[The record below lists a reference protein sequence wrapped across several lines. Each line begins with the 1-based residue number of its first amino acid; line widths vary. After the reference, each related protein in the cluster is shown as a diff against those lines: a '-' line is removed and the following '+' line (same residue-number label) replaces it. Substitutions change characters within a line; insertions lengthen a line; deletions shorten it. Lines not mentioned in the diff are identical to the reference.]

1 MILDYANTIRNQN
14 AGEFYVMGQ
23 LLNQYD
29 PATDSFA
36 MANTREAMVDF
47 LKAAA
52 GLNPW
57 PLVVYGTIGNVMG
70 SLFNYFIGT
79 LGRLDW
85 IEKYLHVKPDKLDRA
100 QRLMA
105 QYGVWIGFFAFLPII
120 GSAIAIVLGL
130 VRANIWVTLF
140 SFTLGKIFRYLL
152 IIYGMNLIL

>member
-1 MILDYANTIRNQN
+1 MDTLIDLLIQYGYVGMFLASLL
-14 AGEFYVMGQ
+14 AGSVFPFSSEAVMAG
-23 LLNQYD
+23 LL
-29 PATDSFA
+29 
-36 MANTREAMVDF
+36 
-47 LKAAA
+47 AA

-105 QYGVWIGFFAFLPII
+105 RYGAWIGFFAFLPII

-130 VRANIWVTLF
+130 VRANIWVTLV
-140 SFTLGKIFRYLL
+140 SFILGKIFRYLL

>member
-1 MILDYANTIRNQN
+1 MDTLINLLIQYGYVGMFLASLL
-14 AGEFYVMGQ
+14 AGSVLPFSSEAVMAG
-23 LLNQYD
+23 LL
-29 PATDSFA
+29 
-36 MANTREAMVDF
+36 
-47 LKAAA
+47 AA
-52 GLNPW
+52 GLNPC

>member
-1 MILDYANTIRNQN
+1 MDTLIDLLIQYGYVGMFLASLL
-14 AGEFYVMGQ
+14 AGSVFPFSSEAVMAG
-23 LLNQYD
+23 LL
-29 PATDSFA
+29 
-36 MANTREAMVDF
+36 
-47 LKAAA
+47 AA

-105 QYGVWIGFFAFLPII
+105 RYGAWIGFFAFLPII

-130 VRANIWVTLF
+130 VRANIWVTLA

>member
-1 MILDYANTIRNQN
+1 MDTLIDLLIQYGYVGMFLASLL
-14 AGEFYVMGQ
+14 AGSVLPFSSEAVMAG
-23 LLNQYD
+23 LL
-29 PATDSFA
+29 
-36 MANTREAMVDF
+36 
-47 LKAAA
+47 AA

>member
-1 MILDYANTIRNQN
+1 MDTLIDLLIQYGYVGMFLASLL
-14 AGEFYVMGQ
+14 AGSVFPFSSEAVMAG
-23 LLNQYD
+23 LL
-29 PATDSFA
+29 
-36 MANTREAMVDF
+36 
-47 LKAAA
+47 AA

-105 QYGVWIGFFAFLPII
+105 HYGAWIGFFAFLPII

-130 VRANIWVTLF
+130 VRANIWVTLV

>member
-1 MILDYANTIRNQN
+1 MDTLIDLLIQYGYVGMFLASLL
-14 AGEFYVMGQ
+14 AGSVFPFSSEAVMAG
-23 LLNQYD
+23 LL
-29 PATDSFA
+29 
-36 MANTREAMVDF
+36 
-47 LKAAA
+47 AA

-57 PLVVYGTIGNVMG
+57 PLVVYGTIGNVIG

-105 QYGVWIGFFAFLPII
+105 RYGAWIGFFAFLPII

>member
-1 MILDYANTIRNQN
+1 MDTLIDLLIQYGYVGMFLASLL
-14 AGEFYVMGQ
+14 AGSVLPFSSEAVMAG
-23 LLNQYD
+23 LL
-29 PATDSFA
+29 
-36 MANTREAMVDF
+36 
-47 LKAAA
+47 AA

-57 PLVVYGTIGNVMG
+57 SLVVYGTIGNVMG

-105 QYGVWIGFFAFLPII
+105 RYGAWIGFFAFLPII
-120 GSAIAIVLGL
+120 GSAIAIVLGM
-130 VRANIWVTLF
+130 VRANIWVTLV
-140 SFTLGKIFRYLL
+140 SFILGKIFRYLL

>member
-1 MILDYANTIRNQN
+1 MDALIDLLIQYGYVGMFLASLL
-14 AGEFYVMGQ
+14 AGSVFPFSSEAVMAG
-23 LLNQYD
+23 LL
-29 PATDSFA
+29 
-36 MANTREAMVDF
+36 
-47 LKAAA
+47 AA

-57 PLVVYGTIGNVMG
+57 PLVVYGTIGNVIG

-105 QYGVWIGFFAFLPII
+105 QYGAWIGFFAFLPII

-130 VRANIWVTLF
+130 VRANIWVTIIT
-140 SFTLGKIFRYLL
+140 FTLGKIFRYLL

>member
-1 MILDYANTIRNQN
+1 MIDLLIQYGYVGMFLASLL
-14 AGEFYVMGQ
+14 AGSVFPFSSEAVMAG
-23 LLNQYD
+23 LL
-29 PATDSFA
+29 
-36 MANTREAMVDF
+36 
-47 LKAAA
+47 AA

-57 PLVVYGTIGNVMG
+57 PLVVYGTIGNVIG

-79 LGRLDW
+79 FGRLDW

-105 QYGVWIGFFAFLPII
+105 RYGAWIGFFAFLPII

>member
-1 MILDYANTIRNQN
+1 MDTFIDLLIQYGYVGMFLASLL
-14 AGEFYVMGQ
+14 AGSVFPFSSEAVMAG
-23 LLNQYD
+23 LL
-29 PATDSFA
+29 
-36 MANTREAMVDF
+36 
-47 LKAAA
+47 AA

-105 QYGVWIGFFAFLPII
+105 RYGAWIGFFAFLPII

>member
-1 MILDYANTIRNQN
+1 MFLASLL
-14 AGEFYVMGQ
+14 AGSVFPFSSEAVMAG
-23 LLNQYD
+23 LL
-29 PATDSFA
+29 
-36 MANTREAMVDF
+36 
-47 LKAAA
+47 AA

-57 PLVVYGTIGNVMG
+57 PLVVYGTIGNVIG

>member
-1 MILDYANTIRNQN
+1 MDTLIDLLIQYGYVGMFLASLL
-14 AGEFYVMGQ
+14 AGSVFPFSSEAVMAG
-23 LLNQYD
+23 LL
-29 PATDSFA
+29 
-36 MANTREAMVDF
+36 
-47 LKAAA
+47 AA

>member
-1 MILDYANTIRNQN
+1 MDTLIDLLIQYGYVGMFLASLL
-14 AGEFYVMGQ
+14 AGSVLPFSSEAVMAG
-23 LLNQYD
+23 LL
-29 PATDSFA
+29 
-36 MANTREAMVDF
+36 
-47 LKAAA
+47 AA

-140 SFTLGKIFRYLL
+140 SFALGKIFRYLL

>member
-1 MILDYANTIRNQN
+1 MDTLIDLLIQYGYVGMFLASLL
-14 AGEFYVMGQ
+14 AGSVFPFSSEAVMAG
-23 LLNQYD
+23 LL
-29 PATDSFA
+29 
-36 MANTREAMVDF
+36 
-47 LKAAA
+47 AA

-57 PLVVYGTIGNVMG
+57 PLVVYGTIGNVIG

-105 QYGVWIGFFAFLPII
+105 RYGAWIGFFAFLPII
-120 GSAIAIVLGL
+120 GSAIAIVLGM
-130 VRANIWVTLF
+130 VRANIWVTLV
-140 SFTLGKIFRYLL
+140 SFILGKIFRYLL

>member
-1 MILDYANTIRNQN
+1 MDTLIDLLIQYGYVGMFLASLL
-14 AGEFYVMGQ
+14 AGSVFPFSSEAVMAG
-23 LLNQYD
+23 LL
-29 PATDSFA
+29 
-36 MANTREAMVDF
+36 
-47 LKAAA
+47 AA

-105 QYGVWIGFFAFLPII
+105 RYGAWIGFFAFLPII

>member
-1 MILDYANTIRNQN
+1 MDTLIDLLIQYGYVGMFLASLL
-14 AGEFYVMGQ
+14 AGSVFPFSSEAVMAG
-23 LLNQYD
+23 LL
-29 PATDSFA
+29 
-36 MANTREAMVDF
+36 
-47 LKAAA
+47 AA

-57 PLVVYGTIGNVMG
+57 PLVVYGTIGNVIG

-79 LGRLDW
+79 FGRLDW

-105 QYGVWIGFFAFLPII
+105 RYGAWIGFFAFLPII

>member
-1 MILDYANTIRNQN
+1 MDTLIDLLIQYGYVGMFLASLL
-14 AGEFYVMGQ
+14 AGSVFPFSSEAVMAG
-23 LLNQYD
+23 LL
-29 PATDSFA
+29 
-36 MANTREAMVDF
+36 
-47 LKAAA
+47 AA

-57 PLVVYGTIGNVMG
+57 PLVMYGTIGNVMG

-100 QRLMA
+100 QRLMS
-105 QYGVWIGFFAFLPII
+105 QYGAWIGFFAFLPII

-130 VRANIWVTLF
+130 VRANIWVTLV

>member
-1 MILDYANTIRNQN
+1 MDTLIDLLIQYGYVGMFLASLL
-14 AGEFYVMGQ
+14 AGSVLPFSSEAVMAG
-23 LLNQYD
+23 LL
-29 PATDSFA
+29 
-36 MANTREAMVDF
+36 
-47 LKAAA
+47 AA

-57 PLVVYGTIGNVMG
+57 PLVVYGTIGNVIG

-105 QYGVWIGFFAFLPII
+105 RYGAWIGFFAFLPII